1 MARQRLEISNET
13 YDRVLEYLELDGST
27 KKVACE
33 MLSINYNTKRL
44 NQLLE
49 DYVEGIER
57 DKRIR
62 AQKRKE
68 PVKLAEVINII
79 TDYLSG
85 ASIAELSETY
95 YRSAQVIN
103 YHIEKHG
110 AKLRS
115 NDKID
120 ELNPPMLPDECVA
133 ETFEIG
139 EFVWSAKYGSV
150 ARICAEYKN
159 AYRIKVVN
167 ESMNQY
173 AYQPAYELG
182 SLKHLSALGVNV
194 AGLVKG
200 AMGDDEIILEINA
213 SVRAANKRK
222 K

>member
-13 YDRVLEYLELDGST
+13 YDRVLEYLGLDGST

-33 MLSINYNTKRL
+33 MLGINYNTKRL

-68 PVKLAEVINII
+68 PVKKEEVINMI

-150 ARICAEYKN
+150 ARICAKYKN

-182 SLKHLSALGVNV
+182 SLKHLSDLGVNV

-200 AMGDDEIILEINA
+200 AMSDDEIILEINA